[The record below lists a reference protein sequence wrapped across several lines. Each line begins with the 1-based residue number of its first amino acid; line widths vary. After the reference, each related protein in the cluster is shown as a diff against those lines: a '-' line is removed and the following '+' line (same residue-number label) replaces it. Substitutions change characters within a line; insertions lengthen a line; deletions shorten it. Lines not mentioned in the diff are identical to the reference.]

1 MSYILDYKLLD
12 GQRVGFPDIAF
23 EKVTSK
29 LEECSISYTI
39 NYLNREPVKKDF
51 RKRNAYNKFLK
62 EAKEKI
68 NSKTKVNLLFSK
80 IENATLEEI
89 EDIMELIDEYFRK

>member
-1 MSYILDYKLLD
+1 M
-12 GQRVGFPDIAF
+12 
-23 EKVTSK
+23 
-29 LEECSISYTI
+29 
-39 NYLNREPVKKDF
+39 NREPVKKDF